1 MTYNQ
6 TGLVRYDAM
15 VNAIAAAYEVDEV
28 KDIRDRAKG
37 GHAIGRAWIHAKR
50 NGCEHS
56 ADQGL
61 TEAVRARWMMPAT
74 VFLLSPNSR
83 PTRR

>member
-50 NGCEHS
+50 NG
-56 ADQGL
+56 
-61 TEAVRARWMMPAT
+61 V
-74 VFLLSPNSR
+74 
-83 PTRR
+83 

>member
-37 GHAIGRAWIHAKR
+37 GHAIGRAWIHAKCPFEKVD
-50 NGCEHS
+50 G
-56 ADQGL
+56 AGL
-61 TEAVRARWMMPAT
+61 MG
-74 VFLLSPNSR
+74 
-83 PTRR
+83 